1 MADAGMM
8 YSGNVLKDWWAR
20 LIIGIILVFFGFV
33 AYVWTG
39 PVLTT
44 LIVLFG
50 GLCLFM
56 GVVLIIASLSGA
68 IWPKHSVLILF
79 EGVLLFII
87 GIMAFFW
94 TDITAKSLAVI
105 FGFFAVLVGVFRI
118 AEVFTMPKEL
128 KTFMGRTSLIFLLVA
143 GIFSLIIG
151 LFLLLFPVDSLL
163 AILWAAGLYAILF
176 GIMLI
181 ASALAGSKK

>member
-20 LIIGIILVFFGFV
+20 LIIGILLVLFGFV
-33 AYVWTG
+33 ACVWTG
-39 PVLTT
+39 PVLDT

-68 IWPKHSVLILF
+68 VWPKHSLMILF

-87 GIMAFFW
+87 GLLAFFW
-94 TDITAKSLAVI
+94 TDITAKSVVMI
-105 FGFFAVLVGVFRI
+105 FGFFAIVIGLFRI
-118 AEVFTMPKEL
+118 VEALTMPKEI
-128 KTFMGRTSLIFLLVA
+128 KTQMGRTSLIFLLVA
-143 GIFSLIIG
+143 GIFSFVIG
-151 LFLLLFPVDSLL
+151 DFLLLFPVDSLL
-163 AILWAAGLYAILF
+163 TIFWAVGLYAILM
-176 GIMLI
+176 GILFI
-181 ASALAGSKK
+181 ASAIAGSKK